1 MKKIFVCGFSQESN
15 SFNPVLTDI
24 DQFRLYGIYE
34 GGAAPEASCLAT
46 ANGMLEE
53 LKKEEIKCGVI
64 MRAGSGGPV
73 DHSVVEWFLEKT
85 ISLLKDAMPVDGV
98 AVALHGATLSDRCD
112 DVCGYI
118 LETIRDA
125 IGESVPISAA
135 FDLHANITERIAKN
149 ADYISGYQAYP
160 HIDQMETGVRAAKRL
175 LEALDQRGGKTARV
189 AIPMIASAH
198 AYTTV
203 KGALHE
209 LVNDAKRMI
218 ADGEIIDYTIFE
230 AQPWLDIKELA
241 STVIVIAENE
251 EKATDAAKVL
261 AYQNFRIRKELLGET
276 LLSIDEVIQ
285 KALFNQSGKPVILCD
300 SADSPGAGSAAD
312 SAEPLR
318 HLLPYRNKLKCAVAV
333 SDIPAVEKAFSLG
346 VGAVADFRLGGTKA
360 PELSKPVLVP
370 DAEVVSLNDGVFY
383 MHGPQD
389 QGERRNIGK
398 SAILKA
404 GDLFIHVS
412 SYGNFEGDLN
422 FYRSFGIEPTECD
435 LVCVKACTSFRA
447 GYEPVS
453 SEICNTD
460 TPGAAGGVLTDLP
473 YQNRPVPMY
482 PFEEIT
488 EEDVSA
494 PKCYR

>member
-1 MKKIFVCGFSQESN
+1 MTKVFVCGFSQESN
-15 SFNPVLTDI
+15 SFNRVMTDMN
-24 DQFRLYGIYE
+24 QFRLYGIYE
-34 GGAAPEASCLAT
+34 GGAAPEEDSCLAT

-53 LKKEEIKCGVI
+53 LKREEIRCGMI

-73 DHSVVEWFLEKT
+73 DHSIVEWFLEKT
-85 ISLLKDAMPVDGV
+85 LSQLKDAMPVDGV
-98 AVALHGATLSDRCD
+98 AVALHGATLSDQCD

-149 ADYISGYQAYP
+149 ADYISGYQEYP
-160 HIDQMETGVRAAKRL
+160 HIDQKETGVRAAKRL
-175 LEALDQRGGKTARV
+175 LEALRNRGGKTVRA

-198 AYTTV
+198 GYTTV

-209 LVNDAKRMI
+209 LVNDAKQMV
-218 ADGEIIDYTIFE
+218 ADGKIIDYTIFE

-241 STVIVIAENE
+241 STVIVIAESE
-251 EKATDAAKVL
+251 EKATDAAKCL
-261 AYQNFRIRKELLGET
+261 AYQNFRIRKQLLGKK
-276 LLSIDEVIQ
+276 LLSIDEVIK
-285 KALFNQSGKPVILCD
+285 KALFNKSGKPVVLCD

-318 HLLPYRNKLKCAVAV
+318 HLLPYRDQLKCAVAV

-346 VGAVADFRLGGTKA
+346 VGAVEDFRLGGTKS
-360 PELSKPVLVP
+360 PELSKPVLVQG
-370 DAEVVSLNDGVFY
+370 AEVVSLHDGAFY

-389 QGERRNIGK
+389 RGERRNIGK
-398 SAILKA
+398 TAILKA
-404 GDLFIHVS
+404 GNLFIHVS
-412 SYGNFEGDLN
+412 SYGNFEGDMN

-453 SEICNTD
+453 AEICNTA
-460 TPGAAGGVLTDLP
+460 TPGAANADLAALP
-473 YQNRPVPMY
+473 YRNRPVPMF

-488 EEDVSA
+488 EEDIIIGE
-494 PKCYR
+494 